1 MPLQLNGQNVETLS
15 SDTGTYTWADV
26 VALGSSNLITLAT
39 VGGRTLYRWTG
50 ILTLRGTSILNI
62 TNQTIELLDGRFSA
76 NESSTIN
83 FGAVSTYLGQ
93 TVYSGG
99 CQLLISRNND
109 EGGSAS
115 DSLLSYTTGSDRSST
130 ASKINIYN
138 SVVSI
143 RAGSNRSNLFVSAIY
158 NSLLYV
164 DSTDN
169 GSLGSFCFLQGNGV
183 LAGTKFT
190 RLSIELAGSNIQVSG
205 FETVLPKYAF
215 LNYTG
220 VRQSFSGVSS
230 LTSTDY
236 DFYVADNSPIDFV
249 DSFVSLAKGHIQSFG
264 SPVQQSRQLASQ
276 RIRIQSG
283 GSPVQNVYIAYAGRT
298 NVNGATAADGN
309 FNCSL
314 VWQETNLT
322 GNPGGASF
330 FAEPTPIADYS
341 SYIREVRSYL
351 HLGILENLTINS
363 PLGTIAQPFS
373 LSLSIDSGIT
383 QTNTTTVA
391 AYSGVAHATNLIT
404 LSGSLCWLRLMTPGS
419 STGATTTVSRHL
431 CESGS

>member
-1 MPLQLNGQNVETLS
+1 L
-15 SDTGTYTWADV
+15 DWH
-26 VALGSSNLITLAT
+26 I
-39 VGGRTLYRWTG
+39 
-50 ILTLRGTSILNI
+50 TLRGTSILNI

-230 LTSTDY
+230 LTSLTMILC
-236 DFYVADNSPIDFV
+236 ADNSRSICGLLCFPD
-249 DSFVSLAKGHIQSFG
+249 KGAHQSVG
-264 SPVQQSRQLASQ
+264 SPVQQSRQLAS
-276 RIRIQSG
+276 RGSESSTS
-283 GSPVQNVYIAYAGRT
+283 GSPVQMLYCLCWAHKYSSVT
-298 NVNGATAADGN
+298 VADGN

-314 VWQETNLT
+314 VWQE
-322 GNPGGASF
+322 
-330 FAEPTPIADYS
+330 
-341 SYIREVRSYL
+341 
-351 HLGILENLTINS
+351 
-363 PLGTIAQPFS
+363 
-373 LSLSIDSGIT
+373 
-383 QTNTTTVA
+383 QTN
-391 AYSGVAHATNLIT
+391 G
-404 LSGSLCWLRLMTPGS
+404 
-419 STGATTTVSRHL
+419 
-431 CESGS
+431 